1 MLLHCPINL
10 HPPDER
16 QKPSTYTQLNTFMST
31 GQSARRRLQDT
42 AILDLRSL
50 IVAVLLVLAG
60 CATPARAPVVAP
72 AVFVAPATWQQVD
85 REIVA
90 ASQSATEQTKIYAR
104 GAMDYWRTR
113 VYQLTEENF
122 IPWFS
127 SYWTQEWLSMK
138 VSWYSISSQGEQDA
152 SAKRLAAYLL
162 EQYQQRVLAP
172 AAVEID
178 PEAILGLATAFYVD
192 ILQEE
197 LQRISQRHGV
207 PMAQLNGRLQK
218 VPAIALGPPPA
229 RNASLYQLMQ
239 AEPLNT
245 LPAYAALIDKIHKAG
260 GDKGVDS
267 TDTAMAPVAKRASQR
282 MEAEMA
288 PRGAASA
295 VAAAAGRFAGGLI
308 TVGVAGIRAI
318 LQANDRPDSEALIR
332 SSLGNTFDKAWTKLV
347 QNPTTGVM
355 AGTLYIAG
363 QVEGSLGGRAE
374 VSSVSSNSG
383 AVDWNPPQA
392 TSEQMSP

>member
-1 MLLHCPINL
+1 MN
-10 HPPDER
+10 
-16 QKPSTYTQLNTFMST
+16 
-31 GQSARRRLQDT
+31 
-42 AILDLRSL
+42 LRSL
-50 IVAVLLVLAG
+50 IVAVMVVLAG
-60 CATPARAPVVAP
+60 CATPPRAPVVEP
-72 AVFVAPATWQQVD
+72 IVVVSESTWRQVD
-85 REIVA
+85 QEIVA

-138 VSWYSISSQGEQDA
+138 VGWYSLSAQGEQDA

-162 EQYQQRVLAP
+162 EQYQKRVLAP
-172 AAVEID
+172 VAVEID
-178 PEAILGLATAFYVD
+178 PDAILGLATAFYVD
-192 ILQEE
+192 IVQEE

-207 PMAQLNGRLQK
+207 PMAQLNGRIQK
-218 VPAIALGPPPA
+218 IPAIALGPPSA
-229 RNASLYQLMQ
+229 RDASLYQVVHTQ
-239 AEPLNT
+239 PLNT
-245 LPAYAALIDKIHKAG
+245 LPAYAALIEKIHKAG

-267 TDTAMAPVAKRASQR
+267 TETAMAPVAKRASQR

-295 VAAAAGRFAGGLI
+295 VAAVAGKLAGALI
-308 TVGVAGIRAI
+308 SVGVAGVRAI
-318 LQANDRPDSEALIR
+318 IQANDRPDSEALIR

-355 AGTLYIAG
+355 AGTLYMASQIEGNLAG
-363 QVEGSLGGRAE
+363 SADVP
-374 VSSVSSNSG
+374 SVSSGSG
-383 AVDWNPPQA
+383 AVDWSPMET
-392 TSEQMSP
+392 TSQQTVP